1 MSATSQS
8 THDLFR
14 ILLYRND
21 ASEILVETNP
31 GGLRLPI
38 LSVPAH
44 RREAEEIT
52 GAIKTSWNLETYGL
66 FRSSATVPPHPFVH
80 DYVVEACQPDTASPA
95 GMQWLC
101 VSTLSI
107 GAFQTPSDLAAIQNS
122 LLRLDQYRRNELPG
136 PFGKPG
142 WLQKVTEWVEAQ
154 GAARGLHLAGAVHQ
168 FNASPTFSLLRFET
182 DGPAL
187 WFKAVGEPNAHEFDV
202 TLHLAHFLPRYVP
215 RVMASNREWN
225 AWLSVESE
233 GQHLSAQSGIG
244 DWQRVAAGLA
254 DLQISSFGRGL
265 HLVEIGCR
273 DLRACSLRAQL
284 DPFFD
289 CIAELMGRQTTPIP
303 PPLTRPDLAAL
314 AGEIRKALEDQNENK
329 IPNVLGHLD
338 CNPGNILVSR
348 ERCVF
353 LDWAEGFIGHPFFT
367 FRYLL
372 EHWRRSY
379 GRNADSEKAI
389 LSAYATPWETVL
401 STGDIARELQILPLV
416 AAFAYAVGNQA
427 WQRPECIHPETAGYL
442 RSLVR
447 RMKREADAL
456 KGQRLVCV
464 P

>member
-1 MSATSQS
+1 MSTTSQS

-21 ASEILVETNP
+21 AAEILLETTP
-31 GGLRLPI
+31 EGLRLPI

-44 RREAEEIT
+44 AREAEEVT
-52 GAIKTSWNLETYGL
+52 GAIRTSWNLETYGL
-66 FRSSATVPPHPFVH
+66 FRSSAAVPPHPFVH
-80 DYVVEACQPDTASPA
+80 DYVVEACRPDKISPA

-122 LLRLDQYRRNELPG
+122 LLRLGQYRRDELPG

-142 WLQKVTEWVEAQ
+142 WLRTVTEWVGAQ
-154 GAARGLHLAGAVHQ
+154 AAAAGLDPTGTVRQ

-182 DGPAL
+182 NSRAL
-187 WFKAVGEPNAHEFDV
+187 WFKAVGEPNAQEFEI
-202 TLHLAHFLPRYVP
+202 TLHLAHFLPRYLP
-215 RVMASNREWN
+215 HVMAANREWN

-233 GQHLSAQSGIG
+233 GQHLRAQSPIG
-244 DWQRVAAGLA
+244 DWQRVAAALA
-254 DLQISSFGRGL
+254 ELQISSFGRGL
-265 HLVEIGCR
+265 HLIEIGCR
-273 DLRACSLRAQL
+273 DLRACSLRAQV

-289 CIAELMGRQTTPIP
+289 CIAELMGGQTTAIP
-303 PPLTRPDLAAL
+303 PPLTRADLAAL
-314 AGEIRKALEDQNENK
+314 AGEIRTALENQNENE

-367 FRYLL
+367 FQYLV
-372 EHWRRSY
+372 EHWRRFY
-379 GRNADSEKAI
+379 GRNGTSEKAI
-389 LSAYATPWETVL
+389 LSAYATPWESVL
-401 STGDIARELQILPLV
+401 SADDIARELQILPLL
-416 AAFAYAVGNQA
+416 AAFAYAAGNQA
-427 WQRPECIHPETAGYL
+427 WRRPECIRPETAGYL

-447 RMKREADAL
+447 RMKRETDAL
-456 KGQRLVCV
+456 REQRLVCV